1 MNIVV
6 LTVVVLVCTG
16 LLGMII
22 HSGVNYAVPNK
33 NKLHYLTM
41 GLLYILLLGITGYSV
56 LSYLGKVGTPIKQGV
71 FRDSVSSVEPIIS
84 DTDAPAL
91 FVRYPSD
98 KERYDAEA
106 AKYDK

>member
-6 LTVVVLVCTG
+6 LAVVVLVCTG
-16 LLGMII
+16 ILGMII
-22 HSGVNYAVPNK
+22 HSGVNYALPNR
-33 NKLHYLTM
+33 NKLHYITM
-41 GLLYILLLGITGYSV
+41 FLLYILLLGITVYSV

-71 FRDSVSSVEPIIS
+71 FRENVSAVELIIS

-106 AKYDK
+106 AQYD

>member
-16 LLGMII
+16 IFGMII
-22 HSGVNYAVPNK
+22 HSAVNYALPNR
-33 NKLHYLTM
+33 NKLHHLTM
-41 GLLYILLLGITGYSV
+41 FLLYIMLLGITVYSV

-71 FRDSVSSVEPIIS
+71 FRENVSVVEPIIS

-91 FVRYPSD
+91 FVRHQTD
-98 KERYDAEA
+98 KERFNAEA
-106 AKYDK
+106 AKYD